1 MLNNITKIAYVSDF
15 FLSDLKGGAEFV
27 DNTIITYLK
36 QKTNITLINTNKLT
50 IDILD
55 NFDFFIISNISLA
68 APDIVD
74 YLSTKK
80 YIIIE
85 HDYKFIQ
92 SRWIPVI
99 DVISKERRLPHFIK
113 LYDNAI
119 KTFVQTEYHKKV
131 FEQNEITSNF
141 DSLDCS
147 IWSEDELN
155 LLELTLTTSKKT
167 KQFCIV
173 DSDSFIKGTKQAMQ
187 FCELNKIKYDL
198 IKSPNYVTFVSM
210 LAEYQNLIFFP
221 VLAETCS
228 RLAVEA
234 RCLGCNVISHA
245 PYGANTSDWFTLDGK
260 KLITY
265 LNERSKQNLKSIEFS
280 LWK

>member
-1 MLNNITKIAYVSDF
+1 MKKILFISDF
-15 FLSDLKGGAEFV
+15 FLDELVGGAEFV

-50 IDILD
+50 KEIIDD
-55 NFDFFIISNISLA
+55 FDFFIISNISLA

-99 DVISKERRLPHFIK
+99 DVVSKERKLPHFVK
-113 LYDNAI
+113 LYNNAI
-119 KTFVQTEYHKKV
+119 KTFVQTDYHKKV
-131 FEQNEITSNF
+131 FEQNGITSNF
-141 DSLDCS
+141 DSLSCS
-147 IWSEDELN
+147 IWSEDELT
-155 LLELTLTTSKKT
+155 LLESVLTTNKKT

-173 DSDSFIKGTKQAMQ
+173 DSDSFIKGTKQAVQ

-198 IKSPNYVTFVSM
+198 IKSPNYATFVSM

-245 PYGANTSDWFTLDGK
+245 PYGANTSDWFLLEKHELISYLRKVSYNNLILIK
-260 KLITY
+260 KAVY
-265 LNERSKQNLKSIEFS
+265 DS
-280 LWK
+280 